1 MYIVL
6 AILFTGVMMVCMF
19 ILGGVYTKNVMLDA
33 LDEARQQRTNEE
45 YYRLAGYR
53 QAGDPKP
60 YVPPTV
66 RPKAPRARYIPHMN
80 ALNRL
85 LREGKR
91 GTIMVRAGDRYRKDR
106 VS

>member
-6 AILFTGVMMVCMF
+6 AILFTGIMMVCMF

-45 YYRLAGYR
+45 YYRLAGYK

-66 RPKAPRARYIPHMN
+66 RPKTPRPRNIPHTQQILP
-80 ALNRL
+80 ATPQCTGRK
-85 LREGKR
+85 EAG
-91 GTIMVRAGDRYRKDR
+91 GTTAADTGR
-106 VS
+106 